1 MLPDYDRK
9 DTMDDEKAT
18 ETRIEDT
25 TNATVEPV
33 YKVSPRAIGCVVGA
47 SFALF
52 AATFGVTSTG
62 VYAAS
67 IGVGAG
73 DASATPWFSNTAQI
87 CQAILGPL
95 FSLSA
100 DLWGRKPF
108 MVVGLA
114 VGCIGGIVTSTS
126 HMHQVALLGAVLTGI
141 GFATQGLYVA
151 VCSEVMPRSQ
161 RPKVQAVL
169 NVVGSSGGAFGIAAG
184 GLYVKYNVVGAGW
197 RMASPALFPLVDLPD
212 QVSLPQIYATL
223 AIVYG
228 LASITILLC
237 YRPLQK
243 RPDVSAVFHQRN
255 PALVLDLV
263 GVALLLCGIP
273 PLYYGFVSALNPYKW
288 SDAHVLA
295 PLLTGVAGLVA
306 FGFWEWKGNKEGL
319 LHHALF
325 SKSRNYG
332 LSLALLFLEGILFF
346 SFNAFWSRE
355 ASLILGLPAWLAGL
369 NFLWFYII
377 SVLATPVFGWAS
389 QRFKEVRGGLTVGFG
404 LFLAAS
410 IGMATVNP
418 GSRIAFRAYA
428 VLGGIAFASP
438 LTLMSVCAQ
447 LAAPPQ
453 LLALASINLLVS
465 RALGG
470 VVAVA
475 CYNAVTKTRL
485 AANLGPRLAAAVTPL
500 GFPASE
506 MEGLVQAAQLSGPQG
521 VAALKQLNGMTPS
534 IIEAVQ
540 ATMPQIYA
548 DSYRW
553 VWVIAA
559 PVALIAIVLIWQ
571 LEPIAP
577 MMTAR
582 IDAPA
587 DVKAEAQSS
596 LERDVETL

>member
-1 MLPDYDRK
+1 MLPECKRNDS
-9 DTMDDEKAT
+9 MDEEKGT
-18 ETRIEDT
+18 EMRIEDAKVT
-25 TNATVEPV
+25 IEAVHTV
-33 YKVSPRAIGCVVGA
+33 SRRAIGCVLGA
-47 SFALF
+47 CFAIF
-52 AATFGVTSTG
+52 AAVFGVTSTG
-62 VYAAS
+62 VYAAA
-67 IGVGAG
+67 IGAG
-73 DASATPWFSNTAQI
+73 AGNVSETPWFSNTAQI
-87 CQAILGPL
+87 CQVILGPL
-95 FSLSA
+95 VSLSA

-108 MVVGLA
+108 MVAGLA
-114 VGCIGGIVTSTS
+114 IGAVGAIVTRAPRTCTKSLSSASSSPASASPRKDSTS
-126 HMHQVALLGAVLTGI
+126 PSAPSSLGGT
-141 GFATQGLYVA
+141 
-151 VCSEVMPRSQ
+151 M
-161 RPKVQAVL
+161 
-169 NVVGSSGGAFGIAAG
+169 GIAAG

-197 RMASPALFPLVDLPD
+197 RM
-212 QVSLPQIYATL
+212 IYGTL
-223 AIVYG
+223 AIAYG
-228 LASITILLC
+228 LACIAIFLS

-263 GVALLLCGIP
+263 GVALLICGVP
-273 PLYYGFVSALNPYKW
+273 PLYYGLISALNPYKW

-332 LSLALLFLEGILFF
+332 LSIALLFLEGILFF
-346 SFNAFWSRE
+346 SFNAFWARE
-355 ASLILGLPAWLAGL
+355 ATLILGLPAWLAGI
-369 NFLWFYII
+369 NFLWFFIP
-377 SVLATPVFGWAS
+377 STLATPVFGWAS
-389 QRFKEVRGGLTVGFG
+389 QRFKEVKISLIVGFG
-404 LFLAAS
+404 LFLVAS

-418 GSRIAFRAYA
+418 DSRIAFRVYA
-428 VLGGIAFASP
+428 AIAGIAFASP

-475 CYNAVTKTRL
+475 CYNAVSKTKI
-485 AANLGPRLAAAVTPL
+485 AALVGPRLAAAVTPL
-500 GFPASE
+500 GFPSSE
-506 MEGLVQAAQLSGPQG
+506 LPGLVHAAQLSGAES
-521 VAALKQLNGMTPS
+521 VAALKELKGATPTV
-534 IIEAVQ
+534 IKAVQ
-540 ATMPQIYA
+540 LAMRQVYA

-559 PVALIAIVLIWQ
+559 PVALIAIVLVLL

-582 IDAPA
+582 VDAPA
-587 DVKAEAQSS
+587 DVKNDAQTS
-596 LERDVETL
+596 LEREVEAI

>member
-1 MLPDYDRK
+1 M
-9 DTMDDEKAT
+9 
-18 ETRIEDT
+18 
-25 TNATVEPV
+25 
-33 YKVSPRAIGCVVGA
+33 
-47 SFALF
+47 
-52 AATFGVTSTG
+52 
-62 VYAAS
+62 
-67 IGVGAG
+67 
-73 DASATPWFSNTAQI
+73 
-87 CQAILGPL
+87 
-95 FSLSA
+95 
-100 DLWGRKPF
+100 
-108 MVVGLA
+108 
-114 VGCIGGIVTSTS
+114 
-126 HMHQVALLGAVLTGI
+126 
-141 GFATQGLYVA
+141 
-151 VCSEVMPRSQ
+151 
-161 RPKVQAVL
+161 
-169 NVVGSSGGAFGIAAG
+169 
-184 GLYVKYNVVGAGW
+184 
-197 RMASPALFPLVDLPD
+197 
-212 QVSLPQIYATL
+212 IYATL

-228 LASITILLC
+228 LASVTILLC

-273 PLYYGFVSALNPYKW
+273 PLYYGLVSALNPYKW

-306 FGFWEWKGNKEGL
+306 FCLWEWKGNKEGL

-332 LSLALLFLEGILFF
+332 ISLAPLFLEGILFF
-346 SFNAFWSRE
+346 SFSAFWSRE

-369 NFLWFYII
+369 NFLWSYII
-377 SVLATPVFGWAS
+377 SVSFIYSLLVVAGSGATLPSKVLATPVFGWAS

-404 LFLAAS
+404 LFLTAS

-453 LLALASINLLVS
+453 LLALASINRLVS

-506 MEGLVQAAQLSGPQG
+506 MQGLIQAAQISGPQG
-521 VAALKQLNGMTPS
+521 VAALNKLNGMTPS

-540 ATMPQIYA
+540 ATMPHIYA

>member
-1 MLPDYDRK
+1 MLPDYKRNDS
-9 DTMDDEKAT
+9 MDDEKGT
-18 ETRIEDT
+18 EMRIEDAKT
-25 TNATVEPV
+25 TVEPV
-33 YKVSPRAIGCVVGA
+33 HTVSRRAIGCVVGA
-47 SFALF
+47 CFAIF
-52 AATFGVTSTG
+52 AAVFGVTSTG

-67 IGVGAG
+67 IGAGAG
-73 DASATPWFSNTAQI
+73 NVSETPWFSNTAQI
-87 CQAILGPL
+87 CQVILGPL
-95 FSLSA
+95 VSLSA

-114 VGCIGGIVTSTS
+114 IGAIGAIVTSTS
-126 HMHQVALLGAVLTGI
+126 HLHQVALLGAVFTGI
-141 GFATQGLYVA
+141 GFSPQGLYVA
-151 VCSEVMPRSQ
+151 ICSEVMPRSQ
-161 RPKVQAVL
+161 RPKMQAIF
-169 NVVGSSGGAFGIAAG
+169 NISSSLGGTLGIAAG

-197 RMASPALFPLVDLPD
+197 RM
-212 QVSLPQIYATL
+212 IYGTL
-223 AIVYG
+223 AIAYG
-228 LASITILLC
+228 LACIAILLS

-255 PALVLDLV
+255 PALVLDLI
-263 GVALLLCGIP
+263 GVSLLICGVP
-273 PLYYGFVSALNPYKW
+273 PLYYGLISALNPYKW
-288 SDAHVLA
+288 SDTHVLA
-295 PLLTGVAGLVA
+295 PLLTGLAGLVA

-346 SFNAFWSRE
+346 SFNAFWARE
-355 ASLILGLPAWLAGL
+355 ATLILGLPAWLAGI
-369 NFLWFYII
+369 NFLWFFVP
-377 SVLATPVFGWAS
+377 STMATPIFGWVS
-389 QRFKEVRGGLTVGFG
+389 QRFKEVKISLTVGFG
-404 LFLAAS
+404 LFLVAS

-418 GSRIAFRAYA
+418 GSRIAFRVYA
-428 VLGGIAFASP
+428 AIAGIAFASP

-475 CYNAVTKTRL
+475 CYNAVSKTKI
-485 AANLGPRLAAAVTPL
+485 AALVGPRLAAAVTPL
-500 GFPASE
+500 GFPSNE
-506 MEGLVQAAQLSGPQG
+506 LPGLVHAAQLPGPESA
-521 VAALKQLNGMTPS
+521 AALKELKGMTPGV
-534 IIEAVQ
+534 IKAVELAMRQ
-540 ATMPQIYA
+540 VYA

-559 PVALIAIVLIWQ
+559 PVALFALVLVLL

-582 IDAPA
+582 VDAPA
-587 DVKAEAQSS
+587 DVKNDAQTS
-596 LERDVETL
+596 LEREVEAI

>member
-9 DTMDDEKAT
+9 DTMDDEKGA
-18 ETRIEDT
+18 ETRIEDST
-25 TNATVEPV
+25 TATVEPV

-47 SFALF
+47 AFALF

-114 VGCIGGIVTSTS
+114 IGAVGGIVTSTS
-126 HMHQVALLGAVLTGI
+126 HLHQVALLGAVFTGI

-161 RPKVQAVL
+161 RPKVQAIL
-169 NVVGSSGGAFGIAAG
+169 NVIGSSGGAFGIAAG

-197 RMASPALFPLVDLPD
+197 RM
-212 QVSLPQIYATL
+212 IYATL

-228 LASITILLC
+228 LACMTILFC
-237 YRPLQK
+237 YRPLQR

-255 PALVLDLV
+255 PILVLDLV

-288 SDAHVLA
+288 SDAHVLV

-346 SFNAFWSRE
+346 SFNAFWARE
-355 ASLILGLPAWLAGL
+355 ATLILGLPAWLAGL

-377 SVLATPVFGWAS
+377 SVLATPIFGWAS
-389 QRFKEVRGGLTVGFG
+389 QRFKEVRGGLTIGFG
-404 LFLAAS
+404 LFLTAS

-418 GSRIAFRAYA
+418 DSRIAFRVYA
-428 VLGGIAFASP
+428 ALGGIAFASP
-438 LTLMSVCAQ
+438 LTLMSVTAQ

-485 AANLGPRLAAAVTPL
+485 AANLDPRLTAAVTPL

-506 MEGLVQAAQLSGPQG
+506 MPGLIHAAQLSGPQS

-540 ATMPQIYA
+540 AAMPHIYA

-559 PVALIAIVLIWQ
+559 PVALIAIVLIWL

-587 DVKAEAQSS
+587 DIKAEARTE